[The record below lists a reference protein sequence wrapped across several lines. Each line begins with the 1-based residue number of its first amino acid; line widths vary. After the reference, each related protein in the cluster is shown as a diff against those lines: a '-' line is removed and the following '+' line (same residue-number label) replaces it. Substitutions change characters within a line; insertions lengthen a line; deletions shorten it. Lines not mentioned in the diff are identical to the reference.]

1 MTSLHRVRALVQKE
15 CREIVRD
22 RLYLLLAFALPLT
35 LMLVFGHGM
44 SQDVE
49 HVGLGVLDEDRSATS
64 RGYIDH
70 FTRTHHFRSIG
81 ALRSAAEIE
90 PLLATGR
97 ARVLLRIGPGFE
109 RDLLSGGSVEVQ
121 FIIDGTFTAPARTL
135 RGYVE
140 AINAAA
146 SAELRTGALARL
158 SGIAPER
165 ALALVHPLQLQVRY
179 LYNEEVRSI
188 WTIAPSLLML
198 ILLMVPPLLM
208 AVSVVREKE
217 TGSIYNVR
225 CSALTRGEF
234 MAGKLLPSLAVS
246 ALNAAVLWLTA
257 VAYFDVPFKGSA
269 WLLAGG
275 TALYLLG
282 TTALGLLISLLVRSQ
297 QAAIIIA
304 TITASIIAIQFSGL
318 FAPVDSMTGVNRA
331 IALALPASHYRE
343 IVIGAFL
350 KRSTLANL
358 GLEFAALAAFAAL
371 MLGLAY
377 LSFHKRTAS

>member
-1 MTSLHRVRALVQKE
+1 MNLHRIRAVVQKE
-15 CREIVRD
+15 CREIMRD
-22 RLYLLLAFALPLT
+22 RLYLLLAFALPLV

-49 HVGLGVLDEDRSATS
+49 HVGLAVLDEDRSATS

-70 FTRTHHFRSIG
+70 FTGTHHFRHVG
-81 ALRSAAEIE
+81 ALASAAQIE
-90 PLLATGR
+90 PLLATGH

-109 RDLLSGGSVEVQ
+109 QDLLRGRSVDVQ

-146 SAELRTGALARL
+146 SAELRTAALARI
-158 SGIAPER
+158 SGLPHDR
-165 ALALVHPLQLQVRY
+165 ALTLIQPVQMQVRY

-217 TGSIYNVR
+217 TGAIYNVR
-225 CSALTRGEF
+225 CSALTRAEF
-234 MAGKLLPSLAVS
+234 MAGKLLPSLGVS
-246 ALNAAVLWLTA
+246 ALNAVVLWLAA
-257 VAYFDVPFKGSA
+257 VAYFDVPFKGSGV
-269 WLLAGG
+269 LLASG
-275 TALYLLG
+275 TVLYLLG

-318 FAPVDSMTGVNRA
+318 FAPVDSMTGANRA

-350 KRSTLANL
+350 KRSTLASL
-358 GLEFAALAAFAAL
+358 QLEFIALGAFAAL
-371 MLGLAY
+371 MLTLAY